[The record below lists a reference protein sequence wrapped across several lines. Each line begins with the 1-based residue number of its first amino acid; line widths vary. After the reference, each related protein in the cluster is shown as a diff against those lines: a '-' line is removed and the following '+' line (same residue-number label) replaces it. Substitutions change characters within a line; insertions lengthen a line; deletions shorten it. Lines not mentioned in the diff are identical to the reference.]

1 MKSYPFKAQHLI
13 SNFTPYFTPKIPHL
27 RVHYINQHITINQS
41 ITKIAKVPKHAF
53 LQKTAQNSP
62 FYPLSKTAI
71 SSKAQVVIV
80 SSFYFLVSM
89 TKIEKPAAETFVSL
103 SSKAWNKSFIQGNL
117 CSISMKLKFQ
127 GKGLS
132 ETLVSSIIQ
141 IWNIWKFTC
150 KPLLIPSR
158 YDPST
163 YRLFYHK
170 SHTLYLFVRGVSKSP
185 CPRAWRGA
193 AKEQALSIRCLYD
206 WL

>member
-1 MKSYPFKAQHLI
+1 MLTSYKSA
-13 SNFTPYFTPKIPHL
+13 
-27 RVHYINQHITINQS
+27 HYYQS
-41 ITKIAKVPKHAF
+41 IYYENRKSTKIRLFAENRPKQPF
-53 LQKTAQNSP
+53 LPPFQDSYFPQSTGRHCFSLLLFGINDQNRKACSRNLG
-62 FYPLSKTAI
+62 FT
-71 SSKAQVVIV
+71 SSKAR
-80 SSFYFLVSM
+80 
-89 TKIEKPAAETFVSL
+89 
-103 SSKAWNKSFIQGNL
+103 NKSFIRGNF

-127 GKGLS
+127 GEGLS
-132 ETLVSSIIQ
+132 ETLVSNIIQ
-141 IWNIWKFTC
+141 IWNFWKFTY